1 MQILFHSIH
10 LKRSKKDERRK
21 KKEDLMLKLAHK
33 KLVVWEKSLV
43 LVAEVYKLSK
53 SFPRDEQFGL
63 TSQLRRASVSVI
75 SNITEGF
82 ARSSEIETKRF
93 WEIARS
99 SLVEVDTQTEIA
111 LKLNYLNKKDII
123 DLTESSNHIFAMLT
137 KLIKKFLKV

>member
-1 MQILFHSIH
+1 
-10 LKRSKKDERRK
+10 
-21 KKEDLMLKLAHK
+21 MLKLAHK

-75 SNITEGF
+75 SNIAEGF

-93 WEIARS
+93 LEIARS
-99 SLVEVDTQTEIA
+99 SLVEVDTQIETA
-111 LKLNYLNKKDII
+111 LKLNYLNEKDII